1 MRKILLTLISCLLS
15 SLLSFAAQTPA
26 PNITIENVGNYN
38 QYVSISQSH
47 YQQICYFVYRI
58 KAVGEGEVHLY
69 VDGEEVSNPYD
80 YSFVGTQTCQITATA
95 QTEGCEMSEN
105 VMDFSIPWLP
115 IFYMLYDEETE
126 SYRMQLFT
134 GEDVEIQYKYSYNG
148 HQYDWQIYEEP
159 FEVWRAP
166 QPIMGNCTVEVIA
179 YGNDFS
185 SNMGVLLDLS
195 PHIGGG
201 NIFRYGDYIDG
212 FYYPAYNVY
221 FETPETPVITR
232 YDEICNKYTK
242 PSEHS
247 ACYWGDLVIPD
258 QVERILENTFENCPE
273 LTSIV
278 IPSSVTEIGEDAF
291 KGCTG
296 LERVEYSNLYD
307 WCTIHFSNSL
317 SNPLYYAQHFILED
331 GEVNDLVFPDGYE
344 YLPIYSYSFAGFKG
358 LTSVTCQSMTPPD
371 AYLDAFNGLY
381 ESVPLYVP
389 NDAFE
394 DYRTHEEWGRF
405 TRIVPFIGFGP
416 GDVNGDGNIS
426 IGDAADLIDQLIN
439 GEDIPAY
446 YDVDGS
452 GAVTIGDIAALIDLL
467 LAGNQ

>member
-1 MRKILLTLISCLLS
+1 
-15 SLLSFAAQTPA
+15 
-26 PNITIENVGNYN
+26 
-38 QYVSISQSH
+38 
-47 YQQICYFVYRI
+47 
-58 KAVGEGEVHLY
+58 
-69 VDGEEVSNPYD
+69 
-80 YSFVGTQTCQITATA
+80 
-95 QTEGCEMSEN
+95 
-105 VMDFSIPWLP
+105 
-115 IFYMLYDEETE
+115 
-126 SYRMQLFT
+126 MQLFT
-134 GEDVEIQYKYSYNG
+134 REDVEIQYKYSYNG